1 MILVDP
7 SNLIFFILQ
16 INFFVDPSY
25 PLIKEPAAT
34 KKVNTTLANKKAS
47 HYSKTLVLSKGKI
60 FHHLHPISNAQNSL
74 LEEAKVETLESLG
87 GLISKIKFPLSLAA
101 SQNERQPQNYNLEK
115 YIPLVD
121 KLIVSGSGSS
131 SSSVLRWV
139 PSNSYTF

>member
-1 MILVDP
+1 M
-7 SNLIFFILQ
+7 
-16 INFFVDPSY
+16 
-25 PLIKEPAAT
+25 
-34 KKVNTTLANKKAS
+34 
-47 HYSKTLVLSKGKI
+47 KI

-131 SSSVLRWV
+131 SGL
-139 PSNSYTF
+139 